1 MFSRQTSTYVLL
13 LLSATTLMAMS
24 TRATSTLNSVVA
36 QSTLA
41 AISAPTSATEPASE
55 YIGEVYTVVEKNPEF
70 PGGEAGMKAFL
81 AANLRFPEKAYQ
93 QKVEGDVYV
102 AYIIRSNGSIAN
114 PEILKGIG
122 AGCDEEVIR
131 VVKTMPK
138 FKPGYQGETP
148 VAVKVNQK
156 IAFYLNGGAEP
167 SSDYI
172 GEVFTIVEK
181 NPEFPGGE
189 QAFNAFIANNLRY
202 PEEAKKKGIAGDVY
216 VKYIIRKN
224 GSIANPEILK
234 GLGAGCDEEAIR
246 LVKALPKYKPGAQQ
260 GDPVAVAWN
269 QRIKFRL
276 AGNAKAAESDEVYT
290 VAEQAPEFPG
300 GYEALQTFLATNLRY
315 PEEAKKQKVEGD
327 VLVKYIVKKDGS
339 ITQPIVVRGIRDDL
353 NAEAIRLVKAMPTYK
368 PGFEGGVPVSVHAF
382 QMIKFR
388 LNGVD

>member
-1 MFSRQTSTYVLL
+1 
-13 LLSATTLMAMS
+13 
-24 TRATSTLNSVVA
+24 
-36 QSTLA
+36 
-41 AISAPTSATEPASE
+41 
-55 YIGEVYTVVEKNPEF
+55 
-70 PGGEAGMKAFL
+70 MKAFL

-131 VVKTMPK
+131 MVKTMPK

-276 AGNAKAAESDEVYT
+276 VGNAKAAESDEVYT

-300 GYEALQTFLATNLRY
+300 GDKNLNAFLAKNIRY
-315 PEEAKKQKVEGD
+315 PEEARKQKVEGD
-327 VLVKYIVKKDGS
+327 VFVNYIVRKDGS
-339 ITQPIVVRGIRDDL
+339 IVQPIVIKGIGAGCDE
-353 NAEAIRLVKAMPTYK
+353 EAIRLVKAMPKFT
-368 PGFEGGVPVSVHAF
+368 PGSQSGAPVAVRCN
-382 QMIKFR
+382 QIIKFR
-388 LNGVD
+388 LDGNLD